1 MITTLLL
8 PTISRGRAKIDQG
21 RRPNLDSD
29 TIVVEQ
35 IINQEPSKVRKRK
48 KSPKQALKPPPYN
61 FAKVVVKKKYSKGN
75 NRVEL

>member
-1 MITTLLL
+1 M
-8 PTISRGRAKIDQG
+8 
-21 RRPNLDSD
+21 DSD